1 MIERGAIVD
10 LLVRDGES
18 LVLTESQCLR
28 LTEVPTAILEFLVRP
43 RTRAELEGHVAS
55 EFGPPPEGRL
65 DELLAELAEQ
75 GLVKF

>member
-1 MIERGAIVD
+1 MIERGGIVD

-28 LTEVPTAILEFLVRP
+28 LTEVPTTILEFLVRP

-55 EFGPPPEGRL
+55 KFGPPPDGRL
-65 DELLAELAEQ
+65 GELLHEMASQ

>member
-18 LVLTESQCLR
+18 LVLTEHQCLR
-28 LTEVPTAILEFLVRP
+28 LSGVPTAIIEFLARP
-43 RTRAELEGHVAS
+43 RQYAEVESHVAAV
-55 EFGPPPEGRL
+55 FGPPPEGRL
-65 DELLAELAEQ
+65 DAVLAELAEQ